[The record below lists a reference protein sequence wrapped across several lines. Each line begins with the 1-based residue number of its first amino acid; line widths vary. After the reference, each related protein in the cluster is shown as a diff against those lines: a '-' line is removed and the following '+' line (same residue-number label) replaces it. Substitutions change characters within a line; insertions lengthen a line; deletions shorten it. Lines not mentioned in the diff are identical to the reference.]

1 MDVQSA
7 DAKNVGLMNSWWKMS
22 RNDEDCWDSWHSLD
36 SPHIVNI
43 VTVLSSAASTH
54 YLQRRK
60 FQETQHTNEQ
70 ICLSSRITGV
80 IASLVSC
87 PHGENE
93 RQLATTDESF
103 CARSLTHNLQTTA
116 TVCLFNVTELIS

>member
-43 VTVLSSAASTH
+43 LTVLSCQYTLSEEEEVPRNSTH
-54 YLQRRK
+54 Q
-60 FQETQHTNEQ
+60 
-70 ICLSSRITGV
+70 
-80 IASLVSC
+80 
-87 PHGENE
+87 
-93 RQLATTDESF
+93 
-103 CARSLTHNLQTTA
+103 
-116 TVCLFNVTELIS
+116 

>member
-43 VTVLSSAASTH
+43 LTVLSCQYTLSPEEEAPRNSTH
-54 YLQRRK
+54 Q
-60 FQETQHTNEQ
+60 
-70 ICLSSRITGV
+70 
-80 IASLVSC
+80 
-87 PHGENE
+87 
-93 RQLATTDESF
+93 
-103 CARSLTHNLQTTA
+103 
-116 TVCLFNVTELIS
+116 